1 MRQRGSRRSRP
12 RPNSKT
18 DENIPDI
25 IDQKD
30 QIVMSSL
37 EQNNDKCLIND
48 DNNSCNV
55 DDNNKSSMMLD
66 IDERY

>member
-1 MRQRGSRRSRP
+1 MRQRGSRRSRH

-30 QIVMSSL
+30 QISHAG
-37 EQNNDKCLIND
+37 
-48 DNNSCNV
+48 
-55 DDNNKSSMMLD
+55 
-66 IDERY
+66 